1 MNKKNQVSADWL
13 KRAGYL
19 DTEGLDG
26 IQYNYIANKQKTE
39 PKVDAIGKTID
50 LNKTS
55 GTQLEA
61 KKTVKKYGNL
71 TRKKPY
77 GRPPTLATVAVE
89 NEEVRDKEDTLNDL
103 DTIAEL
109 QPDRNVQTAAKRI
122 SEKYKKMRKMKEQQ
136 LPSPKTIELPPEEN
150 EMVDSVSV
158 ATVSVKRTANKI
170 KQNYADIRR
179 KKALK
184 LLKLR
189 GNEQLLG
196 DDKKENVFTKS
207 ARITAKKISDKFKK
221 IRSKKAIDLVD
232 EVQQVASKNAQIT
245 AKKISDKYKKMRYKK
260 TPLPFNL
267 NDIADAES
275 IAYGEDINLNDTQ
288 SIRSSII
295 AASKIKN
302 KYKKMRAKNNSFSF
316 DLDEIEQVYTKNY
329 VNDTDIADIILNRN
343 AAIAPKKISEKYRTI
358 RRKIKR
364 SEPIEPIEGPPKR
377 PKTSVGSKKS
387 ALLAAKKI
395 SDRYKKLRY
404 K

>member
-122 SEKYKKMRKMKEQQ
+122 SEKYKKMRKMKEQR

-245 AKKISDKYKKMRYKK
+245 AKKIIDKYKKMRYKK

-343 AAIAPKKISEKYRTI
+343 DAIAAKKISEKY
-358 RRKIKR
+358 
-364 SEPIEPIEGPPKR
+364 
-377 PKTSVGSKKS
+377 
-387 ALLAAKKI
+387 
-395 SDRYKKLRY
+395 
-404 K
+404 